1 MKFHRRQFLLLPGV
15 DRLVPISRLYQ
26 IADREF
32 RPHNTVFPLVC
43 VEIGGQRVVTL
54 AGSSAVED
62 RYKRLVIID
71 AVKREAAVI
80 IEDGARRGLTEWTA
94 IREHVHKGLQKFVY
108 DRTKRRPMIVPVVM
122 EV

>member
-1 MKFHRRQFLLLPGV
+1 MLRDRRHLSEDGMIILTVTIDSSDGKVLAGP
-15 DRLVPISRLYQ
+15 DIISRGFTY
-26 IADREF
+26 DS
-32 RPHNTVFPLVC
+32 P
-43 VEIGGQRVVTL
+43 VEGDG
-54 AGSSAVED
+54 
-62 RYKRLVIID
+62 IID